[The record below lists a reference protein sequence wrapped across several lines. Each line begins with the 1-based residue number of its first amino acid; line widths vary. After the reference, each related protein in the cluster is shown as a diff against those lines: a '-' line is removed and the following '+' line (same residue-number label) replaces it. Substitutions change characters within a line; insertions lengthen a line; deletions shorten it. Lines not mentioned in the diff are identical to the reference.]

1 MGAGA
6 SHPAQT
12 AATNGAAAANAQ
24 WAQRVVGFSS
34 QHDGLGSAAVQ
45 ACGRPKVFPAYG
57 DKQGAWAPGANSG
70 SSWIELEF
78 ARAVYMCGI
87 EIYETF
93 NPGAVV
99 RVMVLS
105 PQGVWESAWRGDP
118 AQMTLPAR
126 SRVFSPPIKPPPYA
140 VRPASPQPVAPALG
154 ARHDAHSGHRAAH
167 LLVNLIF

>member
-6 SHPAQT
+6 SHPQQS
-12 AATNGAAAANAQ
+12 AATNSAAAANAQ

-34 QHDGLGSAAVQ
+34 QHDGFGSGAQQ

-99 RVMVLS
+99 RILVLS
-105 PQGVWESAWRGDP
+105 PQGVWESAWRGEP
-118 AQMTLPAR
+118 QQMALPAR
-126 SRVFSPPIKPPPYA
+126 SRVFAPTIKPPPYA
-140 VRPASPQPVAPALG
+140 VRPCPAPSPC
-154 ARHDAHSGHRAAH
+154 
-167 LLVNLIF
+167 LLACDSCRVGSATFC